1 MQRTSK
7 PLIRILLCS
16 TFMAGSAALLQG
28 CVFTPEGQQLFSPR
42 PAVAANQSTPRKQP
56 QATNVAAANRGT
68 FGRAGND
75 SGGSSSGSSSS
86 SSSSSGNSSSSSS
99 SGGGD
104 SGGSDS
110 GGSDPGGSDPGTDP
124 GWGSDRRLKTD
135 IRRLGTSPAGIPVY
149 AFRYI
154 WGGPLFIG
162 TMAQDLLLI
171 RPDAAIQTASGYYMV
186 NYEKLDIDMISVA
199 EGISFAT
206 AGAGATAVALSVDAA
221 SKRQRK
227 PPVVFS
233 SQRAVQPAM

>member
-1 MQRTSK
+1 MQGTSK
-7 PLIRILLCS
+7 LLIRILLCS
-16 TFMAGSAALLQG
+16 TFMAGSVALLQG
-28 CVFTPEGQQLFSPR
+28 CVFTPEGKQLFSPR
-42 PAVAANQSTPRKQP
+42 PAVAANQSTPRKRP
-56 QATNVAAANRGT
+56 QATNVAAANGGT

-75 SGGSSSGSSSS
+75 SSGGNSSGSSSS
-86 SSSSSGNSSSSSS
+86 SSSSSGSSS
-99 SGGGD
+99 SGS

-110 GGSDPGGSDPGTDP
+110 GGSDSGGGDTGGGDT

-171 RPDAAIQTASGYYMV
+171 RPDAAIQTTSGYYMV

-199 EGISFAT
+199 EGISLAT
-206 AGAGATAVALSVDAA
+206 AGAGATAVALAVDAA

-227 PPVVFS
+227 PPAVFS
-233 SQRAVQPAM
+233 SQRAVQPAI